1 MEGLAGPVETPG
13 LTAPGERNPMLTQ
26 SYAALVLAHQ
36 IVTRLAAQLSG
47 MTAEEAAA
55 DGQKFPGR
63 ESGFGGVASFT
74 E

>member
-1 MEGLAGPVETPG
+1 
-13 LTAPGERNPMLTQ
+13 MLTQ
-26 SYAALVLAHQ
+26 SYAALVLAHHY
-36 IVTRLAAQLSG
+36 RHALAAQLSG
-47 MTAEEAAA
+47 ITAEQAAA

>member
-1 MEGLAGPVETPG
+1 
-13 LTAPGERNPMLTQ
+13 MLTQ